1 MMEPTVEN
9 RVDYNTGSV
18 VAKTRRSHTLF
29 FPLYGSASGADP
41 MDRDVK
47 GAGHGVDGNLKG
59 LVLAGGKGSRLRPL
73 TATGAKQLVPVANKP
88 VLFYALEQLVAAGV
102 TDIGVITGDTAAQ
115 VQAAVGD
122 GSKFGASV
130 TYLQQEAPLGL
141 AHAIITARA
150 WLGDAPFCMFLGDNF
165 LHGGIVPYASRFLE
179 SPCAAQILLRRVDD
193 PSSLGV
199 AVLDDDGR
207 VLRLVEKP
215 REPVS
220 DLAVIGV
227 YFFGPEV
234 HEITPT
240 LTPSGRGELEITDA
254 IQGLIDAG
262 YPVRAQTISDEW
274 IDTGKKDDMLEANRL
289 ILGSLARR
297 IDGEVDAESTL
308 IGPVVIERGASVVAS
323 TIRGPAVI
331 GCGASVRDSYIG
343 PFTAIGPECE
353 LHSCEIEH
361 SIVLERSVIR
371 NVERRI
377 ADSLIGREVIVERS
391 PLRPQAI
398 RLMLGDHS
406 RVDVV

>member
-1 MMEPTVEN
+1 MGKE
-9 RVDYNTGSV
+9 G
-18 VAKTRRSHTLF
+18 L
-29 FPLYGSASGADP
+29 
-41 MDRDVK
+41 RDM
-47 GAGHGVDGNLKG
+47 KG

-102 TDIGVITGDTAAQ
+102 TEIGIITGDTADQ
-115 VQAAVGD
+115 VKRAVGD
-122 GSKFGASV
+122 GRAFGATI
-130 TYLQQEAPLGL
+130 TYLPQDAPLGL
-141 AHAIITARA
+141 AHAIITAEQ
-150 WLGDAPFCMFLGDNF
+150 WLGDSPFCMFLGDNF
-165 LHGGIVPYASRFLE
+165 LGGGIAPYADRFRQE
-179 SPCAAQILLRRVDD
+179 RCAAQILLRKVED

-199 AVLDDDGR
+199 AVLNGDGR
-207 VLRLVEKP
+207 VVKLVEKP

-234 HEITPT
+234 HQITPT
-240 LTPSGRGELEITDA
+240 LAPSARGELEITDA

-262 YPVRAQTISDEW
+262 HAVHAQTIADDW

-289 ILGSLARR
+289 VLGSLQRR
-297 IDGEVDAESTL
+297 IDGTVDADSTL
-308 IGPVVIERGASVVAS
+308 VGPVVIEAGASVVAS
-323 TIRGPAVI
+323 TVRGPAVI
-331 GCGASVRDSYIG
+331 GPGTTLRDAYVG
-343 PFTAIGPECE
+343 PFTAIGPGCE
-353 LHSCEIEH
+353 LSCCEIEN
-361 SIVLERSVIR
+361 SILLEGSVIR

-377 ADSLIGREVIVERS
+377 TDSLIGREVVVERS